1 MRNLSFLLFSVLIL
15 AGCNSVYVKPNT
27 LDKDQVVYADRGGY
41 SMRRSIKQAMEERG
55 YNVVVGKAKESKEWN
70 DADGNSEIDTT
81 TIPTNARYVIK
92 VKERSEVFRP
102 IWCAFNGFWWWNF
115 NVSIADNITGNEIM
129 TWRGRGCANSSV
141 CKLNK
146 ILDKIEK

>member
-1 MRNLSFLLFSVLIL
+1 MNRLFCFIVLLSLT
-15 AGCNSVYVKPNT
+15 GCNSVYVKPNT

-41 SMRRSIKQAMEERG
+41 SMRRSIKQTMEERG

-70 DADGNSEIDTT
+70 DADGDSEIDTT

-102 IWCAFNGFWWWNF
+102 VWCVFNGFWWWNF

-129 TWRGRGCANSSV
+129 TWRGRGCANSSIR
-141 CKLNK
+141 KLNK

>member
-1 MRNLSFLLFSVLIL
+1 MNRLFCFIVLLSLT
-15 AGCNSVYVKPNT
+15 GCNSVYVKPNT

-41 SMRRSIKQAMEERG
+41 SMRRSIKQTMEERG

-70 DADGNSEIDTT
+70 DADVDSEIDTT

-92 VKERSEVFRP
+92 VKERREVFRP
-102 IWCAFNGFWWWNF
+102 VWCVFNGFWWWNF

-129 TWRGRGCANSSV
+129 TWRGRGCANSSIR
-141 CKLNK
+141 KLNK

>member
-1 MRNLSFLLFSVLIL
+1 MNRLFCFVVLLSLT
-15 AGCNSVYVKPNT
+15 GCNSVYVKPKT
-27 LDKDQVVYADRGGY
+27 FDKDQVVYADRGGY
-41 SMRRSIKQAMEERG
+41 SMRRSIKQTMEERG

-70 DADGNSEIDTT
+70 DADSDSEIDTT

-102 IWCAFNGFWWWNF
+102 VWCVFNGFWWWNF

-129 TWRGRGCANSSV
+129 TWRGRGCANSSIR
-141 CKLNK
+141 KLNK

>member
-1 MRNLSFLLFSVLIL
+1 MNRLFCFIVLLSLT
-15 AGCNSVYVKPNT
+15 GCNSVYVKPNT

-41 SMRRSIKQAMEERG
+41 SMRRSIKQTMEERG

-70 DADGNSEIDTT
+70 DADDDSEIDTT

-102 IWCAFNGFWWWNF
+102 VWCVFNGFWWWNF

-129 TWRGRGCANSSV
+129 TWRGRGCANSSIR
-141 CKLNK
+141 KLNK

>member
-1 MRNLSFLLFSVLIL
+1 MNRLFCFIVLLSLT
-15 AGCNSVYVKPNT
+15 GCNSVYVKPNT

-41 SMRRSIKQAMEERG
+41 SMRRSIKQTMEERG

-70 DADGNSEIDTT
+70 DTDGDSEIDTT

-102 IWCAFNGFWWWNF
+102 VWCVFNGFWWWNF

-129 TWRGRGCANSSV
+129 TWRGRGCANSSIR
-141 CKLNK
+141 KLNK

>member
-1 MRNLSFLLFSVLIL
+1 MNRLFCFIVLLSLT
-15 AGCNSVYVKPNT
+15 GCNSVYVKPNT

-41 SMRRSIKQAMEERG
+41 SMRRSIKQTMEERG

-70 DADGNSEIDTT
+70 DADGDSEIDTT

-92 VKERSEVFRP
+92 VKERREVFRP
-102 IWCAFNGFWWWNF
+102 VWCVFNGFWWWNF

-129 TWRGRGCANSSV
+129 AWRGRGCANSSIR
-141 CKLNK
+141 KLNK